1 MGVHA
6 ERWTLVEIQHP
17 CLALA
22 IRLTRPVQSLYSK
35 NMKNLLQLLILVVT
49 LVACSGAKPSS
60 PAPAPEK
67 RPVTLEIHGN
77 SRVDNYFW
85 LRERENPEVIAYL
98 EAENTYTEQALKP
111 YEGLQGVLVDEMK
124 ARMKQD
130 EASAPYKRGDYF
142 YYVRYVEDSE
152 YPIYARKEGSLE
164 APEQVI
170 LDVNALAGNANYFSV
185 RGFSVSPDDR
195 IAAYGVDTV
204 GRRFYDLYFL
214 DIETGELLS
223 DKIDNTTSNF
233 EWANNSKT
241 ILYGKQHPETL
252 RSYQVLRHKL
262 GEPDDTLVYEEEDE
276 TNYLYV
282 SKSLSSAFFYLT
294 SAQTLST
301 EVRYVSADSPSDS
314 PKLFLPREDNHEYF
328 VTDGRDR
335 FYVISN
341 DEANNFKLMEAALD
355 GTSKDAWMEVVA
367 HRDNALIED
376 VNVFQDYLVVTIVEN
391 GLTQM
396 EVIERTSGTTRRIGF
411 DEEVYTASSDDN
423 YEFHSD
429 LFRYSYESLT
439 TPESTYDY
447 NLETKAHTLIKER
460 AVVGKFDRG
469 NYKTERRF
477 ATARDGTQVPVSI
490 VYHTGM
496 RKNGQN
502 PLLQYAYG
510 SYGSSA
516 SPYFSSDRL
525 SLLDRGF
532 VYAIAHIRGG
542 SEMGREWYYD
552 GRQLKK
558 KNTFTDFID
567 VSNYLIDEGYTS
579 PDHLY
584 AYGGSA
590 GGLLMGAVLNMAPEL
605 YKGVFAAVPFV
616 DVVTTMLDEDIPLTS
631 GEWDEWGNPNE
642 KEYYEYML
650 SYSPY
655 DNVRKSDYPN
665 ILVTTGLHDSQV
677 QYWEP
682 AKWVAKL
689 REYKTDDNLLVLKTD
704 MSAGHS
710 GKTGRFRRLEDT
722 ALYYSFFLGLEDI
735 RE

>member
-1 MGVHA
+1 M
-6 ERWTLVEIQHP
+6 
-17 CLALA
+17 
-22 IRLTRPVQSLYSK
+22 
-35 NMKNLLQLLILVVT
+35 
-49 LVACSGAKPSS
+49 
-60 PAPAPEK
+60 
-67 RPVTLEIHGN
+67 TLEIHGN

-98 EAENTYTEQALKP
+98 EAENAYTEQALRP
-111 YEGLQGVLVDEMK
+111 YEGLQDVLVDEMK

-130 EASAPYKRGDYF
+130 EESAPYKRGDYF
-142 YYVRYVEDSE
+142 YYVRYVDGGE
-152 YPIYARKEGSLE
+152 YPIYARKEGSLD

-170 LDVNALAGNANYFSV
+170 LDVNALAGNADYFSV
-185 RGFSVSPDDR
+185 SGFSVSPDDR

-204 GRRFYDLYFL
+204 GRRFYNLYFL

-223 DKIDNTTSNF
+223 DKIDDTTSNF
-233 EWANNSKT
+233 EWANNSRT

-282 SKSLSSAFFYLT
+282 SKSLSSEFFYLT

-301 EVRYVSADSPSDS
+301 EVRYVSADSPNDA
-314 PKLFLPREDNHEYF
+314 PKLFLPREENHEYF
-328 VTDGRDR
+328 VTDGGDR

-341 DEANNFKLMEAALD
+341 DEAKNFKLVEAALD
-355 GTSKDAWMEVVA
+355 DTSKDAWKEVVA

-376 VNVFQDYLVVTIVEN
+376 VIVFQDYLVATIVEN

-396 EVIERTSGTTRRIGF
+396 KVIERTSGTTRRIDF

-423 YEFHSD
+423 YEFDSD
-429 LFRYSYESLT
+429 LFRYTYESLT

-447 NLETKAHTLIKER
+447 NLETQAHTLIKER

-496 RKNGQN
+496 GKNGQN

-510 SYGSSA
+510 SYGSST

-631 GEWDEWGNPNE
+631 GEWDEWGDPNE

-655 DNVRKSDYPN
+655 DNVRKTDYPN
-665 ILVTTGLHDSQV
+665 ILVITGLHDSQV

-704 MSAGHS
+704 MSAGHG